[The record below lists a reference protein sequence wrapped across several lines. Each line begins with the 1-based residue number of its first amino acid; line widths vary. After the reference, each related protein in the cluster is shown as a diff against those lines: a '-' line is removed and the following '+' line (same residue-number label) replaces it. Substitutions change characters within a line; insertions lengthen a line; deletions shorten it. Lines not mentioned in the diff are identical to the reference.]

1 MFFPRYFG
9 TMLAFSHL
17 PTILADEDANSKLV
31 DVVVYV
37 NVVVV
42 VVDDIDVDVADSF
55 GYSLL
60 TSDSLTASAISNYVF
75 NCCTQLYSLVSSECS
90 IKRCAYHCS
99 SLGC

>member
-1 MFFPRYFG
+1 MFFPPYFG

-31 DVVVYV
+31 D
-37 NVVVV
+37 VVV

>member
-31 DVVVYV
+31 DVVV
-37 NVVVV
+37 

-60 TSDSLTASAISNYVF
+60 PSDSLTASAISNYVF

-99 SLGC
+99 SLGS

>member
-31 DVVVYV
+31 DVVV
-37 NVVVV
+37 

-60 TSDSLTASAISNYVF
+60 TSDSLIASAISNYVF

>member
-31 DVVVYV
+31 D
-37 NVVVV
+37 VVV

>member
-1 MFFPRYFG
+1 MFFPPYFG

-31 DVVVYV
+31 DVVV
-37 NVVVV
+37 

-60 TSDSLTASAISNYVF
+60 TSDSLIASAISNYVF

>member
-1 MFFPRYFG
+1 MFFPPYFG

-31 DVVVYV
+31 D
-37 NVVVV
+37 VVV

-99 SLGC
+99 SLGS

>member
-1 MFFPRYFG
+1 MFFPPYFG

-31 DVVVYV
+31 D
-37 NVVVV
+37 VVVV

>member
-31 DVVVYV
+31 D
-37 NVVVV
+37 VVV

-99 SLGC
+99 RLGC

>member
-31 DVVVYV
+31 DVVV
-37 NVVVV
+37 

-55 GYSLL
+55 G
-60 TSDSLTASAISNYVF
+60 
-75 NCCTQLYSLVSSECS
+75 
-90 IKRCAYHCS
+90 
-99 SLGC
+99 

>member
-31 DVVVYV
+31 D
-37 NVVVV
+37 VVV

-99 SLGC
+99 SLGS

>member
-31 DVVVYV
+31 DVVV
-37 NVVVV
+37 

-60 TSDSLTASAISNYVF
+60 TSDSLIASAISNYVF

-99 SLGC
+99 SLGS

>member
-1 MFFPRYFG
+1 
-9 TMLAFSHL
+9 MLAFSHL

-31 DVVVYV
+31 D
-37 NVVVV
+37 VVV

-99 SLGC
+99 SLGCSCSEKN

>member
-1 MFFPRYFG
+1 MFFPPYFG

-31 DVVVYV
+31 DVVV
-37 NVVVV
+37 

-60 TSDSLTASAISNYVF
+60 TSDSLIASAISNYVF

-99 SLGC
+99 SLGS

>member
-1 MFFPRYFG
+1 
-9 TMLAFSHL
+9 MLAFSHL

-31 DVVVYV
+31 D
-37 NVVVV
+37 VVV

-75 NCCTQLYSLVSSECS
+75 KYKEFQM
-90 IKRCAYHCS
+90 
-99 SLGC
+99 